1 MVAKSI
7 QANADI
13 VSLSYRADSEISD
26 ELRSGHSHDRYEIS
40 LVLKGRGKYIVEGQE
55 YELSERTVAFIP
67 PLSYHC
73 YFLDEGDFERY
84 VVHFSGGA
92 ILSDVKAAFAA
103 IDGEAK
109 FYPPSVVSDAMISV
123 FMRLEGANALSSQ
136 EEREA
141 YMKLL
146 LGELIFLIS
155 VARADSSVND
165 EGELGARVIRYLNEN
180 ITADISLDRLAKRF
194 FVSKYYLCR
203 AFKRHNGI
211 SIHSYVTQKRV
222 LYAKQ
227 LIEDGETASG
237 AAYRVGFG
245 DYSAFY
251 RAYMKIVGAS
261 PAGAQTR
268 RGRS

>member
-1 MVAKSI
+1 MGVKSLQVNNDVI
-7 QANADI
+7 TH
-13 VSLSYRADSEISD
+13 SYRVDSEISD
-26 ELRSGHSHDRYEIS
+26 ELRSGHSHDKYEIS
-40 LVLKGRGKYIVEGQE
+40 LVVKGRGKYIVEGQE

-73 YFLDEGDFERY
+73 YFLDDGNFERY
-84 VVHFSGGA
+84 VVHFGSGA

-103 IDGEAK
+103 IDGEAR
-109 FYPPSVVSDAMISV
+109 FYPPSAVSDAIISV
-123 FMRLEGANALSSQ
+123 FERLECASANFSQ

-146 LGELIFLIS
+146 VGELIFLLS
-155 VARADSSVND
+155 VARADSSARD

-180 ITADISLDRLAKRF
+180 ITQNMSLERLAKRF

-227 LIEDGETASG
+227 LIEEGETASG

-261 PAGAQTR
+261 PAGAQSGK
-268 RGRS
+268 GRS